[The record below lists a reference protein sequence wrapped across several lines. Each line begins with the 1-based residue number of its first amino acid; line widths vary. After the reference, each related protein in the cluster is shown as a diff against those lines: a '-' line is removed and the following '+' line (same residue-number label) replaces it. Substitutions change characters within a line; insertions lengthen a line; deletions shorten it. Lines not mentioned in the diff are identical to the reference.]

1 MNDAEHAFAVEMIP
15 IEQITILNSRV
26 RDQRKFREIVD
37 SIAKVGLKQPVKVS
51 RVNGTNGEPAYN
63 LVYGQGRIEAFVAL
77 GEKAIPAIVTDL
89 SEEDSLVLSLV
100 ENVARRQHRPMELLR
115 EIGAL
120 KDRGYTDTQIGRKIG
135 YSRHYVNDIRRLLEH
150 GEERL
155 LVAVEQG
162 QLPLGIAIDIA
173 TSDDESLQVALAEA
187 YEKGLLRGKQ
197 LIRVRR
203 LIDQRRRLG
212 KAPVYGR
219 SGTHPPCPSSAALA
233 RSLQNQAERQ
243 RLMIKRAEIA
253 SSRLRF
259 VVEALQML
267 LDDEHFVTLLRAEGV
282 QTLPAPLARL
292 IEERRSE

>member
-1 MNDAEHAFAVEMIP
+1 MNGAEHAFAVEMIP
-15 IEQITILNSRV
+15 IEQIAILNPRV

-37 SIAKVGLKQPVKVS
+37 NIAKVGLKQPIKVS

-63 LVYGQGRIEAFVAL
+63 LVYGQGRIEAFTAL
-77 GEKAIPAIVTDL
+77 GEKEIPAIVTDL

-100 ENVARRQHRPMELLR
+100 ENVARRQHRPIELLR

-120 KDRGYTDTQIGRKIG
+120 KDRGYTDRQIGRKIG
-135 YSRHYVNDIRRLLEH
+135 YSRQYVGDVRRLLER

-155 LVAVEQG
+155 LIAVETG
-162 QLPLGIAIDIA
+162 QLPLNIAVEIAI
-173 TSDDESLQVALAEA
+173 SDDESVQEALAEA

-197 LIRVRR
+197 LIKVRR
-203 LIDQRRRLG
+203 LIDERRRLG
-212 KAPVYGR
+212 KAPVHGR
-219 SGTHPPCPSSAALA
+219 SGTHPTRTSSAALA

-267 LDDEHFVTLLRAEGV
+267 LGDEHFVTLLRAEGV
-282 QTLPAPLARL
+282 HTLPAPLARL

>member
-1 MNDAEHAFAVEMIP
+1 MNDADHAFAVEMVP
-15 IEQITILNSRV
+15 IEQVNILNPRV

-37 SIAKVGLKQPVKVS
+37 SIAKVGLKQPIKVS
-51 RVNGTNGEPAYN
+51 RVNGTNGEPTYN

-77 GEKAIPAIVTDL
+77 GQKEIPAIVTEL
-89 SEEDSLVLSLV
+89 SEEDSLILSLV

-120 KDRGYTDTQIGRKIG
+120 KDRGYSDAQIGGKIG
-135 YSRHYVNDIRRLLEH
+135 YSRRYVNDIRRLLEN

-155 LVAVEQG
+155 LVAVEKG
-162 QLPLGIAIDIA
+162 QLPLNIAVDIA
-173 TSDDESLQVALAEA
+173 TSDDDGVQEALAEA
-187 YEKGLLRGKQ
+187 YERGLLRGKQ
-197 LIRVRR
+197 LIKVRR

-212 KAPVYGR
+212 KAPVHGR
-219 SGTHPPCPSSAALA
+219 SAGGPTRTSSVALA

-267 LDDEHFVTLLRAEGV
+267 LADEHFVTLLRAEDV
-282 QTLPAPLARL
+282 HTLPAPLARL
-292 IEERRSE
+292 IEERGGE